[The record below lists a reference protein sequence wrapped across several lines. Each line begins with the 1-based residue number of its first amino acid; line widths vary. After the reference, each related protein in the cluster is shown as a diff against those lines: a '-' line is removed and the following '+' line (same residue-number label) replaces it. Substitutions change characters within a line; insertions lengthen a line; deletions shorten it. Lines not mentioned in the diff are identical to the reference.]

1 LRPDRRALG
10 RYVGPTPSHWN
21 VINEHRLYPYIVGAT
36 GLTAVETD
44 ADHVR
49 GMIEQLLLTN
59 PGERVNQPGL
69 GAGLYQLLFEPNSPE
84 LAATLQLSL
93 QAAIQR
99 YLADVVA
106 VQSLN
111 VTADNELLQVQVNY
125 ILRQTGEVSTAQVEL
140 SPGGP

>member
-1 LRPDRRALG
+1 MNIG
-10 RYVGPTPSHWN
+10 
-21 VINEHRLYPYIVGAT
+21 YPYSVGEI
-36 GLTAVETD
+36 GLTAVDTD

-59 PGERVNQPGL
+59 PGERVNQPNF
-69 GAGLYQLLFEPNSPE
+69 GAGLYQLLFAPNSPE

-99 YLADVVA
+99 YLADLVV

-111 VTADNELLQVQVNY
+111 VTADNELLLVQVNY
-125 ILRQTGEVSTAQVEL
+125 ILRQTGQASTAQVEL
-140 SPGGP
+140 APGGP

>member
-1 LRPDRRALG
+1 MNIG
-10 RYVGPTPSHWN
+10 
-21 VINEHRLYPYIVGAT
+21 YPYAIGTT
-36 GLTAVETD
+36 GLTSVDPD

-59 PGERVNQPGL
+59 PGERVNQPGF
-69 GAGLYQLLFEPNSPE
+69 GAGLYQLLFAPNSPE

-125 ILRQTGEVSTAQVEL
+125 ILRQTGQVSTAQVEL
-140 SPGGP
+140 TLGGP